1 MPRFLSRLTLFSLTL
16 PLLLALTAGAET
28 RTLLILHTND
38 IHDHVRPGT
47 GGTGGLPY
55 IGGYVAQERAKRA
68 DVLLL
73 DAGDVTEKGD
83 MVAFATQSNATYEAM
98 GRMKYDAAVPGNHDF
113 SRGMECMDAHRALL
127 GGTAYLCINCL
138 DAAGK
143 THWDASHVFE
153 VNGLRVGVIGAT
165 TETDKGKTLGLDA
178 TADRI
183 AEEAARLDKDCPLL
197 IVLAHL
203 GVEDCR
209 RLAKKVPSI
218 DVFVGGHTHEML
230 RTPARAENGAII
242 VQTGNYAERV
252 GSVDLTVDTDTR
264 EVKLVK
270 GGVVEM
276 DHNAVPCDRDM
287 LAATQAEEQRVCPE
301 AARVVGKA
309 EGTIREADM
318 GRIAAAAL
326 KEKAGADIGFCHPN
340 QIMRSPLA
348 PGEVDVNALFLTGGQ
363 RGSSLVTAKLRGRDI
378 EAYLSGLYRER
389 KGITAWSGFTA
400 TVTGT
405 GVTGDLEPEHAY
417 TIVMPEAEWKTRF
430 LKVWD
435 KGAGEAPAAEPC
447 AFDFT
452 AALADYIARATS
464 EGKSV
469 DQLAAS
475 LEKRRTAKAQGKA
488 ARL

>member
-1 MPRFLSRLTLFSLTL
+1 MTRFLSRLTLLSPALS
-16 PLLLALTAGAET
+16 LLLALAAGAET
-28 RTLLILHTND
+28 RSLLILHTND
-38 IHDHVRPGT
+38 LHAHVRSGT

-55 IGGYVAQERAKRA
+55 IAGYAAQQREKRN

-83 MVAFATQSNATYEAM
+83 MVAFETQNKVTYEAM

-113 SRGMECMDAHRALL
+113 SLGMEHLEACRALL
-127 GGTAYLCINCL
+127 GSTAYLCINCL
-138 DAAGK
+138 NDAGK
-143 THWDASHVFE
+143 PRWEASRVFE

-165 TETDKGKTLGLDA
+165 TETDKGKTLDLNA

-183 AEEAARLDKDCPLL
+183 AEEAARLDKDCQVL

-209 RLAKKVPSI
+209 TLAGKVPSI
-218 DVFVGGHTHEML
+218 DVFVGGHTHELL

-242 VQTGNYAERV
+242 VQTGNYAERI
-252 GSVDLTVDTDTR
+252 GSVDLAVDRSTR

-270 GGVVEM
+270 GGVIEM
-276 DHNAVPCDRDM
+276 SHDAVPCDQDM
-287 LAATQAEEQRVCPE
+287 LARIRAEEQRVCPE
-301 AARVVGKA
+301 AARVVGRA
-309 EGTIREADM
+309 EKPIREAAM

-326 KEKAGADIGFCHPN
+326 REKAGADVGFCHPN
-340 QIMRSPLA
+340 QIMRSSLE

-363 RGSSLVTAKLRGRDI
+363 RGSTLVTAKLRGRDI

-389 KGITAWSGFTA
+389 KGLTAWSGFTA
-400 TVTGT
+400 TVTDT
-405 GVTGDLEPEHAY
+405 GATGDLEPERVY
-417 TIVMPEAEWKTRF
+417 TIVMPEVEWKSRL
-430 LKVWD
+430 LKVWE
-435 KGAGEAPAAEPC
+435 KSAGTPPAAEPC
-447 AFDFT
+447 TFSFID
-452 AALADYIARATS
+452 ALADYIAHATG

-475 LEKRRTAKAQGKA
+475 PGAPRKAKTGG
-488 ARL
+488 